1 MYGTGTVR
9 AGIST
14 VVGLSAA
21 LLLATVVAASAGCDG
36 DDTTA
41 VDQHRVEPYQIAAV
55 DIDIGGDDEEW
66 TPANEE
72 VQQWFDDAVD
82 DSHRGLSRRQAGMGM
97 HATVYH
103 RTRLQPMAGGA
114 RIAVDVDAHLHRSL
128 LATGDSM
135 INLRATATA
144 QEELSG
150 RHPSHHRLRRIAHDL
165 GKEAQAEVV
174 DRLRLRARLEQYGD
188 DRLAAWIGDDRLG
201 NAQRQIAIE
210 WAIDED
216 VAVDDA
222 LRGALV
228 KSADGDDDDLVWA
241 ACRALVA
248 LDVDGAERIVM
259 ERAQRYSRDKKYDRF
274 LDYLPL
280 LGRLDAAWI
289 SIYLETVA
297 EAHAAPQV
305 RDEARSIVADRPS
318 PTVGDYPAGD

>member
-9 AGIST
+9 AGMPA

-21 LLLATVVAASAGCDG
+21 LLLAAVTAMSAGCDS
-36 DDTTA
+36 DDDPA
-41 VDQHRVEPYQIAAV
+41 VDQRSVEPYQIRAV
-55 DIDIGGDDEEW
+55 DIDIGGDDEAW
-66 TPANEE
+66 APASDE
-72 VQQWFDDAVD
+72 VRQWFGDAVD
-82 DSHRGLSRRQAGMGM
+82 DSHRGLSRRSAGMGM

-103 RTRLQPMAGGA
+103 RTRLQPTTGGA

-135 INLRATATA
+135 INLRATATTD
-144 QEELSG
+144 EELSG
-150 RHPSHHRLRRIAHDL
+150 RHPSHHRLQRIAHSL
-165 GKEAQAEVV
+165 GKEAQQEVA

-188 DRLAAWIGDDRLG
+188 DRLANWIDDDRLSS
-201 NAQRQIAIE
+201 AQRQIAIE
-210 WAIDED
+210 WAADED

-222 LRGALV
+222 LRRALV
-228 KSADGDDDDLVWA
+228 NSTDGDDDNLTWA
-241 ACRALVA
+241 ACRALVE

-259 ERAQRYSRDKKYDRF
+259 ERAQRYSRDNQYERF

-305 RDEARSIVADRPS
+305 RDEARSIVADRP
-318 PTVGDYPAGD
+318 PPNAGDDGTGD